1 MMRFYI
7 QNPLGLYKSTIK
19 KEKEKYASFLINFV
33 PSFAQNSIYEEY
45 FSLWIF
51 FGLHLAMPL
60 KNILNLVMCPNSV
73 WMFIG

>member
-45 FSLWIF
+45 FSL
-51 FGLHLAMPL
+51 
-60 KNILNLVMCPNSV
+60 
-73 WMFIG
+73 